1 MTREDA
7 KNWLNKLY
15 AMADFTD
22 EYGDMEDMQPYEE
35 ALDMAIQAL
44 EPDPCDFC
52 STIYPDADTK
62 NIVFGRGKYSDVHV
76 ESFITIDDEGKYHV
90 NIDPGDP
97 YELGYLVDIKF
108 CPYCGRKLSESEE

>member
-1 MTREDA
+1 MERIE
-7 KNWLNKLY
+7 KKY
-15 AMADFTD
+15 A
-22 EYGDMEDMQPYEE
+22 
-35 ALDMAIQAL
+35 

-62 NIVFGRGKYSDVHV
+62 NIVFRSGKYFDVAID
-76 ESFITIDDEGKYHV
+76 SFITIDNEGKYHV

-108 CPYCGRKLSESEE
+108 CPYCGRKLSESEDEE